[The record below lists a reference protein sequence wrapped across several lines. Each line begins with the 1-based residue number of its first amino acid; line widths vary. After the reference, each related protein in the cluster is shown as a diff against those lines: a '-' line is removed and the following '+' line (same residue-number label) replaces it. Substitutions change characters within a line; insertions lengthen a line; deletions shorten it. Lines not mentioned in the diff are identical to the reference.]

1 MKFLI
6 DECLHTS
13 LVEVAHQAGFDAS
26 HVNFLGLTGVTD
38 WRLIERVL
46 RDDYTLVTNNRIDF
60 LRLFGRAGLH
70 AGLILIVPN
79 LAPAK
84 QFALFE
90 AALIHIGQRQ
100 LVNAVV
106 EVDIVAGT
114 VRCREYSLP
123 LA

>member
-46 RDDYTLVTNNRIDF
+46 QDDYTSRTTGSIF
-60 LRLFGRAGLH
+60 
-70 AGLILIVPN
+70 
-79 LAPAK
+79 
-84 QFALFE
+84 
-90 AALIHIGQRQ
+90 
-100 LVNAVV
+100 
-106 EVDIVAGT
+106 
-114 VRCREYSLP
+114 
-123 LA
+123 